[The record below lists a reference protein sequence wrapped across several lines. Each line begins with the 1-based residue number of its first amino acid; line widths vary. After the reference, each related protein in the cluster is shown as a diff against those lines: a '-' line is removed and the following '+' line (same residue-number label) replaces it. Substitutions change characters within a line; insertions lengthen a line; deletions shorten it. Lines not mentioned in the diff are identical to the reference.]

1 MSRQLITV
9 ENNKLVLSTDID
21 YDATVITVCGPARKG
36 KSSLLNTICAYLNWT
51 DAEIFKSSS
60 SVDHVTHGISYYYFP
75 DKHIMLIDTQGI
87 DYGNSGDDHKILLFC
102 YSISDI
108 LIFNDKQ
115 MFNNGSLN
123 SLNQLTSF
131 VNRINNNTKP
141 ELIIRIADYSFDD
154 PIEKNIEL
162 TMKNQDDQYQNIRNA
177 MNTLFPNITCISTTE
192 LREDDKTN
200 MKQHAYTKV
209 LNNLDNNYEP
219 CIDKIIKKLES
230 CMVKHITNDTINKL
244 IDAINNNNNIDYTN
258 LDLYTLLSK
267 NQLLEFQNNIPKEL
281 YDDIVVD
288 GTQIMFE
295 EVYMIRFNK
304 YKEVLK
310 NFDKMFNLIPNEI
323 KDEYRKNIDTKLTES
338 IEKAYTKT
346 IQMAIEIKNETLSN
360 SGSCDIN
367 EFTLGENSLN
377 MYTILNNTDYSKN
390 ENQILLLGSDTY
402 IRDILYSITCYYG
415 NCLKSISHIHNKI
428 YQEQKEIFSKSI
440 VELETFLNDK
450 YELSMSMKNKI
461 DSDINE
467 LKIKPFVDKD
477 VSSLLDTPFEL
488 DIKNIINYIY
498 KDELDKLERYIPNMI
513 LIINDSMVEIRETVI
528 RVYCSKDDIIETLI
542 EYINNNSIKKEELQ
556 FMVSRSIYN
565 DYIIP
570 THVDN
575 IIERVLK
582 SFYDALEIKYNKLI
596 IIDTHNKSN
605 KIKWI
610 MNTLNTK
617 YNVLIP
623 SIYVDN
629 ALQTVINNSR
639 ILNCNIFIEYDMD
652 ESDRIQ
658 RLVYSINSLFAKLME
673 GSVMTQMD

>member
-108 LIFNDKQ
+108 LIFNDKE

-123 SLNQLTSF
+123 SLSQLASF

-141 ELIIRIADYSFDD
+141 ELIIRIADYDLDD

-162 TMKNQDDQYQNIRNA
+162 TMEKQDDQYQNIRNA
-177 MNTLFPNITCISTTE
+177 MNTLFPNITGISTAYLTK
-192 LREDDKTN
+192 DDKTN

-209 LNNLDNNYEP
+209 LNNLDNNYEL
-219 CIDKIIKKLES
+219 CIGKIIKKMES

-244 IDAINNNNNIDYTN
+244 IDAINNNNNIDHKN
-258 LDLYTLLSK
+258 LDLYTVLSK

-360 SGSCDIN
+360 SGSYDIN
-367 EFTLGENSLN
+367 EFTLGANSLN

-450 YELSMSMKNKI
+450 YNLSMSMKNKI
-461 DSDINE
+461 DSDINK

-477 VSSLLDTPFEL
+477 VSSLLNTPFEL

-513 LIINDSMVEIRETVI
+513 LIINDSMVEIRETAMCE
-528 RVYCSKDDIIETLI
+528 YCSKDDIIETLI

-639 ILNCNIFIEYDMD
+639 IFNCNIFIEYDMD

>member
-108 LIFNDKQ
+108 LIFNDKE

-123 SLNQLTSF
+123 SLSQLASF

-141 ELIIRIADYSFDD
+141 ELIIRIADYDLDD

-162 TMKNQDDQYQNIRNA
+162 TMEKQDDQYQNIRNA
-177 MNTLFPNITCISTTE
+177 MNTLFPNITGISTAYLTK
-192 LREDDKTN
+192 DDKTN

-209 LNNLDNNYEP
+209 LNNLDNNYEL
-219 CIDKIIKKLES
+219 CISKIIKKMES

-244 IDAINNNNNIDYTN
+244 IDAINNNNNIDHKN
-258 LDLYTLLSK
+258 LDLYTVLSK

-304 YKEVLK
+304 YKEVLE

-360 SGSCDIN
+360 SGSYDIN
-367 EFTLGENSLN
+367 EFTLGANSLN

-450 YELSMSMKNKI
+450 YNLSMSMKNKI
-461 DSDINE
+461 DSDINK

-477 VSSLLDTPFEL
+477 VSSLLNTPFEL

-513 LIINDSMVEIRETVI
+513 LIINDSMVEIRETAMCE
-528 RVYCSKDDIIETLI
+528 YCSKDDIIETLI

>member
-513 LIINDSMVEIRETVI
+513 LIINDSMVEIRETAMCE
-528 RVYCSKDDIIETLI
+528 YCSKDDIIETLI

>member
-108 LIFNDKQ
+108 LIFNDKE

-123 SLNQLTSF
+123 SLSQLASF

-141 ELIIRIADYSFDD
+141 ELIIRIADYDLDD

-162 TMKNQDDQYQNIRNA
+162 TMEKQDDQYQNIRNA
-177 MNTLFPNITCISTTE
+177 MNTLFPNITGISTAYLTK
-192 LREDDKTN
+192 DDKTN

-209 LNNLDNNYEP
+209 LNNLDNNYEL
-219 CIDKIIKKLES
+219 CIGKIIKKMES

-244 IDAINNNNNIDYTN
+244 IDAINNNNNIDHKN
-258 LDLYTLLSK
+258 LDLYTVLSK

-360 SGSCDIN
+360 SGSYDIN

-477 VSSLLDTPFEL
+477 VSSLLNTPFEL

-498 KDELDKLERYIPNMI
+498 KDELDKLKRYIPNMI
-513 LIINDSMVEIRETVI
+513 LIINDSMVEIRETAMCE
-528 RVYCSKDDIIETLI
+528 YCSKDDIIETLI

-658 RLVYSINSLFAKLME
+658 RLVYSIDSLFAKLME

>member
-108 LIFNDKQ
+108 LIFNDKE

-123 SLNQLTSF
+123 SLSQLASF

-141 ELIIRIADYSFDD
+141 ELIIRIADYDLDD

-162 TMKNQDDQYQNIRNA
+162 TMEKQDDQYQNIRNA
-177 MNTLFPNITCISTTE
+177 MNTLFPNITGISTAYLTK
-192 LREDDKTN
+192 DDKTN

-209 LNNLDNNYEP
+209 LNNLDNNYEL
-219 CIDKIIKKLES
+219 CIGKIIKKMES

-244 IDAINNNNNIDYTN
+244 IDAINNNNNIDHKN
-258 LDLYTLLSK
+258 LDLYTVLSK

-281 YDDIVVD
+281 YDDIQVD

-360 SGSCDIN
+360 SGSYDIN

-402 IRDILYSITCYYG
+402 IRDILYSITCYYA
-415 NCLKSISHIHNKI
+415 NCLKSISYIHNKI

-450 YELSMSMKNKI
+450 YKLSMSMKNKI

-467 LKIKPFVDKD
+467 LKIKPFVDKN
-477 VSSLLDTPFEL
+477 VSSLLNTPFEL
-488 DIKNIINYIY
+488 DMKNIINYIY

-513 LIINDSMVEIRETVI
+513 LIINNSMIEIRETAMCE
-528 RVYCSKDDIIETLI
+528 YCSKDDIIETLI
-542 EYINNNSIKKEELQ
+542 KYINNNSIKKEELQ